1 MCCTRLAGNTG
12 REMMQRSPSAHHR
25 TTLSGYIFATKA
37 RIDNGKNL
45 LNRNISP
52 YALQYGEL
60 WLTSGWDRFV
70 NLGHPR
76 KFQQVSCL
84 GLVTAATSF
93 TEGQPNF
100 ARCLAFSWA
109 ATLYIHLRGSC
120 PWWNFATCK
129 IHFTSKSCVLLYWQL
144 VTARHSSSGRQP
156 NCGMVQGMELPNFR
170 RARHLYSAGRPSRW
184 ASAHI
189 LVLVWFRGAD

>member
-1 MCCTRLAGNTG
+1 
-12 REMMQRSPSAHHR
+12 MQRSPSAHHR